1 MKKILQA
8 VLPDFIAVAA
18 FVVISFVF
26 FSPVFEGKVLY
37 QNDMTHVAGMSREL
51 VLHKEQTGEVAMWTN
66 SMFGGMPA
74 YLIQGGK
81 TNNIFHS
88 LQPVLRLF
96 LPYFTVGI
104 LFIYLLGFYFLLR
117 VLKMAPFLSFIG
129 ATAFAFGSYNLIIIA
144 AGHIT
149 KAYAIGYMAPLLAGV
164 LLAYQ
169 GKYIFGGL
177 VTLFAT
183 GVQISASHVQI
194 TYYTFLIIGVFI
206 LYQLYESIRAKQFKH
221 FFIAGAVSMGAIAF
235 SIVPNITNLWTV
247 YEYGNYSTRGQ
258 SELTD
263 ASGEKSKALSIDYI
277 LNDYSFSIGEPLALF
292 IPNFKGGSS
301 VSALSDNSQMYKILL
316 KNGYPRNE
324 ALNALERMPTYYG
337 PQLSTAGPV
346 YAGAVIFFLF
356 VLAMFLLK
364 GSQRWW
370 ILTAIGFSIALAWGK
385 HFPALSYLFI
395 DYFPIYGKFRTVSM
409 IMVVASLLI
418 PFAAMLAIQAVIKAE
433 IGKKEI
439 LKALRNSFYVTGGV
453 TLLIAIFGP
462 GVIDFSSSVDA
473 SLPEVFRKA
482 IQTDRASLL
491 RADAFRSLGFMAVTA
506 GLLWAMLKEKI
517 KLNHFLIALSL
528 LVLVDLWVIDNRYV
542 NESNYVTARAQKN
555 LYEPTA
561 ADLQILKDSSYYRVM
576 NLSANTFNDAITS
589 YFHKSIGG
597 YHGAKMKRYQDLIER
612 QISQN
617 NMEVLNML
625 NTKYFILPDKER
637 TTRMVSENPA
647 ALGNAWFADSLIWVE
662 TPDHEMAGLSN
673 FDASREA
680 IINKK
685 FSTLSEISSVQ
696 ASGENDTIYLTSY
709 KPDELTYRSVTGG
722 KRFAVFSEIY
732 YPKGWEVFIDG
743 NPVDYA
749 QVNYVL
755 RGMVVPEGEHTVLFR
770 FHPKSYYLGHTIA
783 LGSSVLSV
791 LLLLGGIAWTIKKK
805 VP

>member
-8 VLPDFIAVAA
+8 VLPDFIAVAV

-51 VLHKEQTGEVAMWTN
+51 ALHKEQTGEVAMWTN

-104 LFIYLLGFYFLLR
+104 MFIYLLGFYFLLR

-149 KAYAIGYMAPLLAGV
+149 KAYAIGYMAPILAGV

-206 LYQLYESIRAKQFKH
+206 LYQLYESIRAKQFNN
-221 FFIAGAVSMGAIAF
+221 FFIAGAVSLGAIAF

-263 ASGEKSKALSIDYI
+263 GSGEKSKALSKGYI

-301 VSALSDNSQMYKILL
+301 VSALSDNSEMYKLLL

-385 HFPALSYLFI
+385 HFPALSHLFI

-439 LKALRNSFYVTGGV
+439 LKALKNSFYVTGGV

-462 GVIDFSSSVDA
+462 GLIDFSSSVDA

-482 IQTDRASLL
+482 IQTDRGSLL
-491 RADAFRSLGFMAVTA
+491 RTDAFRSLGFAAVTA
-506 GLLWAMLKEKI
+506 VLIWGLLKEKI
-517 KLNHFLIALSL
+517 KLNQFLIGLSV
-528 LVLVDLWVIDNRYV
+528 LVLVDLWVIDKRYV

-555 LYEPTA
+555 IYEPTA
-561 ADLQILKDSSYYRVM
+561 ADLQILKDTSYYRVM

-637 TTRMVSENPA
+637 TTQMVSENPG

-662 TPDHEMAGLSN
+662 TPDQEMASLSN

-680 IINKK
+680 IVNKK
-685 FSTLSEISSVQ
+685 FYVLPEISSVQ
-696 ASGENDTIYLTSY
+696 PSGENDTIYLTDY

-732 YPKGWEVFIDG
+732 YPKGWEVSIDG

-755 RGMVVPEGEHTVLFR
+755 RGMVVPEGEHTIFFR

-783 LGSSVLSV
+783 LGSSILSV
-791 LLLLGGIAWTIKKK
+791 LLLLGGIAWTLKKK
-805 VP
+805 VA

>member
-8 VLPDFIAVAA
+8 VLPDFIAVAV

-51 VLHKEQTGEVAMWTN
+51 ALHKEQTGEVAMWTN

-104 LFIYLLGFYFLLR
+104 MFIYLLGFYFLLR

-149 KAYAIGYMAPLLAGV
+149 KAYAIGYMAPILAGV

-194 TYYTFLIIGVFI
+194 TYYTFLIVGVFI
-206 LYQLYESIRAKQFKH
+206 LYQLYESIRAKQFNN
-221 FFIAGAVSMGAIAF
+221 FFIAGAVSLGAIAF

-263 ASGEKSKALSIDYI
+263 GSGEKSKALSKGYI

-301 VSALSDNSQMYKILL
+301 VSALSDNSEMYKLLL

-385 HFPALSYLFI
+385 HFPALSHLFI

-439 LKALRNSFYVTGGV
+439 LKALKNSFYVTGGV

-462 GVIDFSSSVDA
+462 GLIDFSSSVDA

-482 IQTDRASLL
+482 IQTDRGSLL
-491 RADAFRSLGFMAVTA
+491 RTDAFRSLGFAAVTA
-506 GLLWAMLKEKI
+506 VLIWGLLKEKI
-517 KLNHFLIALSL
+517 KLNQFLIGLSV
-528 LVLVDLWVIDNRYV
+528 LVLVDLWVIDKRYV

-555 LYEPTA
+555 IYEPTA
-561 ADLQILKDSSYYRVM
+561 ADLQILKDTSYYRVM

-637 TTRMVSENPA
+637 TTQMVSENPG

-662 TPDHEMAGLSN
+662 TPDQEMASLSN

-680 IINKK
+680 IVNKK
-685 FSTLSEISSVQ
+685 FYVLPEISSVQ
-696 ASGENDTIYLTSY
+696 PSGENDTIYLTDY

-732 YPKGWEVFIDG
+732 YPKGWEVSIDG

-755 RGMVVPEGEHTVLFR
+755 RGMVVPEGEHTIFFR

-783 LGSSVLSV
+783 LGSSILSV
-791 LLLLGGIAWTIKKK
+791 LLLLGGIAWTLKKK
-805 VP
+805 VA